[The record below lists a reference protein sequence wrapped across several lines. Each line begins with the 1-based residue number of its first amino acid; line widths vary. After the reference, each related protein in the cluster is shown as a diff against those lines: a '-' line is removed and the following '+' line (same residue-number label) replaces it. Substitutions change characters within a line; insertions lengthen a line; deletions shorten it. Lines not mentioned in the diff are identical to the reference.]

1 MILCGYYTIS
11 LTSPPPRQSIFVRQ
25 RFSDRRERGAKWVRA
40 FGPAAVQRAGA
51 LGKKFFQ
58 KTEIRC

>member
-51 LGKKFFQ
+51 LGKKFF
-58 KTEIRC
+58 